1 MKLQKLHLFL
11 ILLLALLLAP
21 LASMVVEGFDGI
33 SESEKH
39 LYIKKSEIV
48 PPVCPKCPDA
58 TVCPREKECSPCP
71 PCGRCPEP
79 AFECKKVPNYSSA
92 HNSMLPSAGVLREE
106 GLPLPRLNSF
116 NKF

>member
-1 MKLQKLHLFL
+1 MLKTK
-11 ILLLALLLAP
+11 
-21 LASMVVEGFDGI
+21 
-33 SESEKH
+33 
-39 LYIKKSEIV
+39 IV

-58 TVCPREKECSPCP
+58 KVCPREKECPPCP
-71 PCGRCPEP
+71 PCARCPEP

-116 NKF
+116 GQF